1 MSDPLKKVRTGDP
14 LVVPAQAYNAF
25 IDAARDFQQRTAHI
39 GQTATPGYRS
49 AGIVLVKN
57 ESGAARERFDVLG
70 LGDPVIL
77 PDVGDTAEQQ
87 FKNAVALRGELPDE
101 TLHKGKFVIL
111 AEPLATGAIGRA
123 YLAGVTVVRL
133 RLENS
138 AQKVEAAEIID
149 ADATALQP
157 APSGSAAV
165 LWHQEQTGDVW
176 AVVRLGNAA
185 GTHDNPKVLGG
196 SGDTADTEEWDV
208 DGQEEGCDGVQ
219 FSPIRLYWSGT
230 SGDPVYQ
237 FIRTP
242 TYDSIGRL
250 VHVPAEVRSTAFGTG
265 NCEGA

>member
-1 MSDPLKKVRTGDP
+1 MSDPMKKVKPGDA
-14 LVVPAQAYNAF
+14 LAIPAEAYNAF
-25 IDAARDFQQRTAHI
+25 IDAARDFQQRTRHI
-39 GQTATPGYRS
+39 GQQATPGYRS

-57 ESGAARERFDVLG
+57 ESGANRLRFEVLG
-70 LGDPVIL
+70 LGEPIIL
-77 PDVGDTAEQQ
+77 PDADEQQ
-87 FKNAVALRGELPDE
+87 FKNTVAFRGEMPDE
-101 TLHKGKFVIL
+101 TLHKGRFVIL

-123 YLAGVTVVRL
+123 YLAGVTAVRL
-133 RLENS
+133 RLEDS
-138 AQKVEAAEIID
+138 AQKVDAAEIID

-157 APSGSAAV
+157 APAGSAAV